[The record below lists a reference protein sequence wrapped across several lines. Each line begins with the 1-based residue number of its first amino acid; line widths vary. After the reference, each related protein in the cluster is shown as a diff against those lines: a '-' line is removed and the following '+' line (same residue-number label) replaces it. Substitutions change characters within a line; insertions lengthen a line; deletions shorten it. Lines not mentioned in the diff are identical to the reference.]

1 MAKNEFGAGETCW
14 ACYYT
19 AAKEPMFAVTSK
31 AARDVYY
38 LYEYKDGTAVKIGKD
53 KDAGELVRKHGV
65 QNKMLQTVQHAQKY
79 T

>member
-14 ACYYT
+14 VRYYT
-19 AAKEPMFAVTSK
+19 AEKEPIFAVTSK
-31 AARDVYY
+31 AARDAYY

-65 QNKMLQTVQHAQKY
+65 QNKMLKTVKRAQNY